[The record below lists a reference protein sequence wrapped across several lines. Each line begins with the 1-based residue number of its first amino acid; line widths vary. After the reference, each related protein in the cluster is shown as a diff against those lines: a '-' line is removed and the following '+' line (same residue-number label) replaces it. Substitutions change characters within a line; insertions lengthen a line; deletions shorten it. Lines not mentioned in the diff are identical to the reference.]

1 MTTEDATI
9 DFGRTGM
16 LNVGC
21 RARLTVF
28 FHFSFLKIHQLKKIA
43 PYLLAAHPYHKLHVI
58 YPAES
63 SRSLPRIEE
72 TGMVGNASPRA
83 AKQRR

>member
-1 MTTEDATI
+1 
-9 DFGRTGM
+9 M

-28 FHFSFLKIHQLKKIA
+28 FHFSFLKIHQLKKI
-43 PYLLAAHPYHKLHVI
+43 PLYLLAAHPHHKLHVI

-63 SRSLPRIEE
+63 SRSLPRMEE
-72 TGMVGNASPRA
+72 TGMVGNASQEQPNNA
-83 AKQRR
+83 GKS